1 MNSKSEF
8 NEKYNIWLLTTIQEK
23 TAIRMQLFTQYEVAE
38 ITGTS
43 LRTVQLFE
51 SYRSENLK
59 LLYFYLALDLHNNI
73 KTKL

>member
-1 MNSKSEF
+1 MNSNSEF

-23 TAIRMQLFTQYEVAE
+23 TAIRMQLFTQSEVAE

-51 SYRSENLK
+51 SYKSENLK
-59 LLYFYLALDLHNNI
+59 LIYFYLALDLHNNR

>member
-23 TAIRMQLFTQYEVAE
+23 TAIRMQLFTQSEVAE

-51 SYRSENLK
+51 SYKSENLK
-59 LLYFYLALDLHNNI
+59 LIYFYLALDLHNNI

>member
-8 NEKYNIWLLTTIQEK
+8 SEKYNIWLLTTIQEK
-23 TAIRMQLFTQYEVAE
+23 TAIRMQLFTQSEVAE
-38 ITGTS
+38 ITGSS

-51 SYRSENLK
+51 SYKSENLK
-59 LLYFYLALDLHNNI
+59 LIYFYLALDLHNNR